1 MFWYDDHDNHYDHD
15 DDGDHDDWY
24 DDQHDDDDGENLLAA
39 GVLAAD
45 LGSIVV
51 PRKDRIRSVFRIV
64 SRKTWTFLC

>member
-1 MFWYDDHDNHYDHD
+1 MVIFNDYHD
-15 DDGDHDDWY
+15 DDYGDQDDQY
-24 DDQHDDDDGENLLAA
+24 DDQHDDDDDDENLLAA